1 MLGFEHP
8 SHMVTHP
15 STDEAQC
22 CLSLEISK
30 NDLGKKEE
38 YEKKGLEAAVTLVT
52 RDLKIQTGII
62 QLVHAIISS
71 DLQRL

>member
-1 MLGFEHP
+1 MLGFEHL

-15 STDEAQC
+15 STDEAHC

-38 YEKKGLEAAVTLVT
+38 KDRIWKVGFRSRREFSHTVT
-52 RDLKIQTGII
+52 
-62 QLVHAIISS
+62 
-71 DLQRL
+71 